1 MYSTSYSTLYV
12 EVTRALGTHYNTRWP
27 RPPNIGIE
35 EKGFRE
41 CFEKL
46 IAQSLPRHQIRLYL
60 KRRGSASAAFEPRR
74 NRNARS
80 SRPIAPSNYLPNTL
94 QILPEILTAG

>member
-60 KRRGSASAAFEPRR
+60 KRLGTRRLLSNLGRTGLLGPRD
-74 NRNARS
+74 
-80 SRPIAPSNYLPNTL
+80 LP
-94 QILPEILTAG
+94 PH